1 MNQTNTTV
9 SLEEDMDSL
18 EQLHGLR
25 NKAYELREKGAASL
39 AESFATPTFAWHASN
54 DEPHDFIYPSLLKLL
69 AARGFLRDKPD
80 TKEALETE
88 SDKFFQEIIDI
99 DNRTNAVLKGD
110 GFLKAGTLWKANV
123 PLFQATRLI
132 QASLCSPTDAP
143 LPGFFMSFY
152 LVFKE
157 INTVQPPTWMMG
169 SIRARTGA
177 VPSAFVTGE
186 ACRAINN
193 FARSVDTTIDQAK
206 AVIELAERFSTLKH
220 LSANNQFL
228 LYWSFA
234 DLRRQALSSYISIAK
249 NSARSL
255 IKFPMDILSRIIAE
269 CNATTPQMPKIES
282 SIEEL
287 LLSYANSALQ
297 FCASSISAYQ
307 QEAAEIRK
315 ILPATPATSLL
326 GTQDN
331 INCIVAYE
339 NLAIL
344 QGFVNKG
351 VGFAGELKK
360 AASQLRDRSR
370 FLAHTTSSLAYL
382 EELKNNADDIRRT
395 MEPSRRFLES
405 VLDQEL
411 TNSKVGRYDAPE
423 MIFAAA
429 AIALIDRRP
438 LDDRFNDAI
447 ATLANWVGKDGLADS
462 YSYLDTDSR
471 GYSLVVL
478 GSEVIRALSQLI
490 ERAESATPFD
500 LLRNLFDYF
509 LRTSV
514 LSTEGGSLIGWRHDR
529 PRYPIKAHRWTSAIA
544 ILAIDR
550 FAKMLDVLINR
561 RVQRHFTSKRFN
573 EIDAP
578 KLPLLSY
585 PDYGLSTIAP
595 SNVFV
600 GNPNTQNE
608 SIACFFERARAHIYG
623 IRELPRYTSE
633 CYSIL
638 LFGPPGTGKTTLVE
652 SLAVT
657 SCADL
662 LEITPSDILIEGEAW
677 LERRAKIVFRAL
689 SFLTKTVVLFDEFD
703 PVLQSRDLEDKRTVY
718 SFLTPGML
726 PKLKDLNAA
735 ARKRR
740 SAFVLITNRI
750 GTLDEA
756 AIRDGRFDFK
766 VGVFPPDLLSRAGRI
781 VEVCGANDPTLH
793 KSNRD
798 ERLVDAINL
807 TGGMGMTFL
816 AKKGN
821 FRVVA
826 NPNQVKDINTIC
838 RYVNQA
844 PTENITFSPGTK
856 DARFDASQTKEKSGY
871 EKVQF
876 EQWAW
881 IEAED
886 AKAKKLIMDNLADP
900 LTRGHI
906 NPNMLVDL
914 LKPNP

>member
-1 MNQTNTTV
+1 VYKRQ
-9 SLEEDMDSL
+9 
-18 EQLHGLR
+18 
-25 NKAYELREKGAASL
+25 
-39 AESFATPTFAWHASN
+39 
-54 DEPHDFIYPSLLKLL
+54 
-69 AARGFLRDKPD
+69 
-80 TKEALETE
+80 
-88 SDKFFQEIIDI
+88 
-99 DNRTNAVLKGD
+99 
-110 GFLKAGTLWKANV
+110 
-123 PLFQATRLI
+123 
-132 QASLCSPTDAP
+132 
-143 LPGFFMSFY
+143 
-152 LVFKE
+152 
-157 INTVQPPTWMMG
+157 
-169 SIRARTGA
+169 
-177 VPSAFVTGE
+177 
-186 ACRAINN
+186 
-193 FARSVDTTIDQAK
+193 
-206 AVIELAERFSTLKH
+206 ERFSTLNH
-220 LSANNQFL
+220 LLENNPFL
-228 LYWSFA
+228 LYWSIA
-234 DLRRQALSSYISIAK
+234 DLRRQALSSYISIAR
-249 NSARSL
+249 NSPRSL
-255 IKFPMDILSRIIAE
+255 IKFPMHILSIIIEE
-269 CNATTPQMPKIES
+269 CNAARPEIPKIKT
-282 SIEEL
+282 SIKD
-287 LLSYANSALQ
+287 LLSSYATSALQ
-297 FCASSISAYQ
+297 FCSSSNSAYE
-307 QEAAEIRK
+307 QEFVEIEK
-315 ILPATPATSLL
+315 MIPATPSSGVEGIQDRVNCEVAIDNLSKLL
-326 GTQDN
+326 KFVKQGT
-331 INCIVAYE
+331 A
-339 NLAIL
+339 
-344 QGFVNKG
+344 
-351 VGFAGELKK
+351 FAKEIKK
-360 AASQLRDRSR
+360 AASKLGDRVKFLDHVSTSMVYLNQLRS
-370 FLAHTTSSLAYL
+370 
-382 EELKNNADDIRRT
+382 NADDIRRT

-447 ATLANWVGKDGLADS
+447 STLANWVGKDGLADS

-490 ERAESATPFD
+490 ERAESDTPFD

-509 LRTSV
+509 VRTSV
-514 LSTEGGSLIGWRHDR
+514 LSTEGGNLIGWRHDR

-544 ILAIDR
+544 ILSIDR
-550 FAKMLDVLINR
+550 FAKMLDILINR
-561 RVQRHFTSKRFN
+561 RVQRHFTCKRFN

-595 SNVFV
+595 PSVFV

-623 IRELPRYTSE
+623 IREIPRYTAE
-633 CYSIL
+633 CYSML

-652 SLAVT
+652 SLAVS

-689 SFLTKTVVLFDEFD
+689 SFLTKTVILFDEFD

-781 VEVCGANDPTLH
+781 VEVCGPNDSASH

-807 TGGMGMTFL
+807 TSGMGMTFL

-826 NPNQVKDINTIC
+826 NPNQVKDINTIY
-838 RYVNQA
+838 RYVNQKV
-844 PTENITFSPGTK
+844 TEADISFSPGTK
-856 DARFDASQTKEKSGY
+856 DARFDSSKSPKESGY

-876 EQWAW
+876 EQWTW
-881 IEAED
+881 IEALD
-886 AKAKKLIMDNLADP
+886 AKAKKLVTDKLSDP
-900 LTRGHI
+900 NSRGKI
-906 NPNMLVDL
+906 NPTMLSDL
-914 LKPNP
+914 LCPSR